1 MREVVK
7 GGRTVEEA
15 VDAALE
21 ELGLGREEV
30 EVQVLEEPR
39 GGLFGLWR
47 GSREVRVLVR
57 EKPDRARVAADFV
70 RQVGDLLEVPLKVV
84 AVEEDQVLRLE
95 VEGDDVG
102 LLIGRRG
109 QMLAALEFLANRVA
123 ARAAGRGKR
132 IVVDVGGY
140 RRRRWEQLER
150 LARSM
155 AERAVRTGREVVLR
169 PMSAQ
174 ERRVVHLALAD
185 HPRVQTVSRGEEPN
199 RQVVIAPVDG
209 RAGPPRR

>member
-1 MREVVK
+1 MREVVRR
-7 GGRTVEEA
+7 GRTLEEA
-15 VDAALE
+15 VAAALA
-21 ELGLGREEV
+21 ELGVTRDRVEV
-30 EVQVLEEPR
+30 EVLEEERAGLLGFLR
-39 GGLFGLWR
+39 GA
-47 GSREVRVLVR
+47 REVRVLVR
-57 EKPDRARVAADFV
+57 ERPDRGRVAAEFI

-84 AVEEDQVLRLE
+84 AVEEDQVVRLE

-109 QMLAALEFLANRVA
+109 QMLSALEFLANVVA
-123 ARAAGRGKR
+123 ARGAGRGKR

-155 AERAVRTGREVVLR
+155 AQRAVRTGREVVLR

-174 ERRVVHLALAD
+174 ERRIVHLALAQY
-185 HPRVQTVSRGEEPN
+185 PGVRTESRGEEPL
-199 RQVVIAPVDG
+199 RQVVIAPARQG
-209 RAGPPRR
+209 TGLAGG